1 MQAYINTVT
10 CIYMY
15 MCVNFYL
22 YWIDCMI
29 SHGVYSFKRLVR
41 FRPGQPQVVND
52 ADSARLLLE
61 AGAQLEAIDDTGR
74 TPLALAA
81 AYGNLEA
88 PVLHEMTCMGF
99 LLMSHNYFI

>member
-1 MQAYINTVT
+1 MV
-10 CIYMY
+10 CSRDWS
-15 MCVNFYL
+15 VPVL
-22 YWIDCMI
+22 GPWD
-29 SHGVYSFKRLVR
+29 
-41 FRPGQPQVVND
+41 QPQVVND

-88 PVLHEMTCMGF
+88 PVLR
-99 LLMSHNYFI
+99 